1 MIPATDPVKVKW
13 PPKLQPRLLAKLYA
27 SSASGMLDEDLLE
40 EVGIALWLRCE
51 AIVMIAHGELCCP
64 VCRARL
70 RFPPDA
76 AENDMLTCKTCGF
89 TLTRA
94 AYHASYRHRDL
105 WQGKAGGYFEAYY
118 RDYPTLR
125 TPGER
130 LIAIDTLIHSFH
142 IDAKSGLPNRA
153 AGNNLIEGSL
163 SDVVRFLDGLSGVQP
178 ENDAWFRKTA
188 DVMWRRRT
196 GGSCESGAARAGK

>member
-1 MIPATDPVKVKW
+1 
-13 PPKLQPRLLAKLYA
+13 
-27 SSASGMLDEDLLE
+27 
-40 EVGIALWLRCE
+40 
-51 AIVMIAHGELCCP
+51 MIAHGELCCP

-70 RFPPDA
+70 RFLPDA
-76 AENDMLTCKTCGF
+76 AENDTLTCKTSGF